1 MSTTN
6 GPTPGGR
13 QLGIDGLP
21 IAPTTAPRTVR
32 AVVGR
37 KSSAAGRP
45 LRLARPDPHP
55 PTTTGPQ
62 QVVRWLDVVAPPS
75 FSALVSARS
84 WCVCGFERTARGRSG
99 VLALITAHTAHPESC
114 PLLNLEG
121 SKAA

>member
-1 MSTTN
+1 MTAIPEL
-6 GPTPGGR
+6 GPIGR

-21 IAPTTAPRTVR
+21 AAPATGPRTVR

-37 KSSAAGRP
+37 ESSAGGRP
-45 LRLARPDPHP
+45 LRLVRPDPHP
-55 PTTTGPQ
+55 PTTTGPR

-84 WCVCGFERTARGRSG
+84 WCRCGYERTARGRSG
-99 VLALITAHTAHPESC
+99 VLALIAAHTAHPESC
-114 PLLNLEG
+114 PLFNTEG

>member
-1 MSTTN
+1 MSTSPEPAPV
-6 GPTPGGR
+6 GQ

-21 IAPTTAPRTVR
+21 AAPETAPRTVR

-45 LRLARPDPHP
+45 LRLVRPNQHP
-55 PTTTGPQ
+55 PTTPGSRE
-62 QVVRWLDVVAPPS
+62 VVRWLHIVAPPS
-75 FSALVSARS
+75 FTAIPSARC
-84 WCVCGFERTARGRSG
+84 WCRCGFERTAMGRAG
-99 VLALITAHTAHPESC
+99 ALALVEAHNAHPESC

>member
-1 MSTTN
+1 MNTTPQ
-6 GPTPGGR
+6 PTPGAR

-21 IAPTTAPRTVR
+21 PAPMTVPRTVR
-32 AVVGR
+32 AVVGH

-45 LRLARPDPHP
+45 LLLIRPDQNP
-55 PTTTGPQ
+55 PAPNGPR
-62 QVVRWLDVVAPPS
+62 QVLRWLDVVAPPS

-84 WCVCGFERTARGRSG
+84 WCRCGYERTARGRSG
-99 VLALITAHTAHPESC
+99 VLALIEAHTAHPDSC

>member
-1 MSTTN
+1 MSTTPETTAA
-6 GPTPGGR
+6 GQ

-21 IAPTTAPRTVR
+21 DAPATGPRAVR

-45 LRLARPDPHP
+45 LRLVRPDRHR
-55 PTTTGPQ
+55 PTTTGPR

-84 WCVCGFERTARGRSG
+84 WCRCGYERTARGRSG
-99 VLALITAHTAHPESC
+99 VLALVAAHTAHPESC
-114 PLLNLEG
+114 LLLNPEG

>member
-1 MSTTN
+1 MNTT
-6 GPTPGGR
+6 PQPAPIGR

-21 IAPTTAPRTVR
+21 AAPETAPRAVR

-45 LRLARPDPHP
+45 LRLVRPDQHP
-55 PTTTGPQ
+55 PTTTGPR

-84 WCVCGFERTARGRSG
+84 WCRCGYERTARGRSG
-99 VLALITAHTAHPESC
+99 VLALIEAHTAHPESC
-114 PLLNLEG
+114 LLLNAEG

>member
-1 MSTTN
+1 MNDTPQ
-6 GPTPGGR
+6 PTPGGR

-21 IAPTTAPRTVR
+21 TAPTTAPRTVR

-45 LRLARPDPHP
+45 LRRVRPDSHP
-55 PTTTGPQ
+55 PTTTGPR
-62 QVVRWLDVVAPPS
+62 QVVRWLHVVAPPS

-84 WCVCGFERTARGRSG
+84 WCRCGYERTARGRSG
-99 VLALITAHTAHPESC
+99 VLALIEAHTAHPESC
-114 PLLNLEG
+114 PLHHAEG